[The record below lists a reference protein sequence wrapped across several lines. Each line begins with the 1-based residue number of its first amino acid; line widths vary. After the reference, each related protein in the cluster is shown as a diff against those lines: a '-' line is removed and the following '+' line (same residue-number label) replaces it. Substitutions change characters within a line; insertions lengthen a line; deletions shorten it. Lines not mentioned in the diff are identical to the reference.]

1 MADDLDDLGELGM
14 KNFKPAK
21 KGAIFLFDMGHY
33 YILLHDKNRLSK
45 IKDILVPEN
54 KNEKK

>member
-1 MADDLDDLGELGM
+1 LIDF
-14 KNFKPAK
+14 NPAK
-21 KGAIFLFDMGHY
+21 KAALFLFDMGHY

>member
-33 YILLHDKNRLSK
+33 YILLNDKTMVSGIN
-45 IKDILVPEN
+45 DILLQYI
-54 KNEKK
+54 KKK